1 MHQQDNISGE
11 GISEHL
17 DSTLLNLKL
26 VGGNMHP
33 EELQAKQKVINIL
46 CSDKDTAVTVEK
58 KLMGSLLIDSEINK
72 NYGCL
77 KRSLIKSM
85 NNGNNHYP
93 NIKAAAYTM
102 LCKYAPERI
111 KNNENSTTMR
121 NSPATGVLLY

>member
-1 MHQQDNISGE
+1 MRHQDRKSNERIFEQ
-11 GISEHL
+11 L
-17 DSTLLNLKL
+17 DSMYLNLKL

-33 EELQAKQKVINIL
+33 EELQAKQKVVNIL

-58 KLMGSLLIDSEINK
+58 NLMGSLLIDSEINK

-85 NNGNNHYP
+85 NNGNNQYP
-93 NIKAAAYTM
+93 NIKATAYTM